1 MSRKQIIL
9 ITGANGEIGKNL
21 IDYLSNVGSNNIV
34 TLDLQPLEETSKI
47 YKHITGSILDHQI
60 IDDINAEYEITVIY
74 HLAAMLSTKSEY
86 SPFNANQ
93 VNVNGTLNLIDLAI
107 KQGVM
112 SNSPIQFFFPSS
124 IAVYGM
130 DTHNPNPIK
139 EEEYLFPK
147 TIYGMN
153 KLYCEQLGVYFSNNY
168 HRLTKDYSPGLL
180 DFRSIRF
187 PGLISITTH
196 PTGGTSDYIPEM
208 LHSAASRNQ
217 GYSCFVNKD
226 TRLPFMIMPDAID
239 AIYKLMNVQKSYLKN
254 QIYNI
259 SAFSPSV
266 EEFHNK
272 ILNYFPNFSIT
283 YDVND
288 ERQKMVDGWPS
299 DVCCK
304 RALYDWD
311 WKPKYNLDN
320 AFSEYFIPYL
330 KSKALNI

>member
-21 IDYLSNVGSNNIV
+21 IDYLSKSGSDNIV
-34 TLDLQPLEETSKI
+34 TLDLQPLEDTSKI
-47 YKHITGSILDHQI
+47 YKHITGSILDQQI
-60 IDDINAEYEITVIY
+60 IDDINTDYEISTIY

-86 SPFNANQ
+86 APFNANQ

-107 KQGVM
+107 KQGTM
-112 SNSPIQFFFPSS
+112 NNSPVQFFFPSS
-124 IAVYGM
+124 IAVYGL
-130 DTHNPNPIK
+130 DKNIVNPIK
-139 EEEYLFPK
+139 ESECLNPK

-153 KLYCEQLGVYFSNNY
+153 KLYCEQLGIYFSKNY

-187 PGLISITTH
+187 PGLISVITH

-208 LHSAASRNQ
+208 LHSASKSEED
-217 GYSCFVNKD
+217 YECFVNKE

-239 AIYKLMNVQKSYLKN
+239 AICKLMKVQKSYMKH
-254 QIYNI
+254 QVYNI

-266 EEFHNK
+266 ELFHNK
-272 ILNYFPNFSIT
+272 IKTYFPDFNVT
-283 YDVND
+283 YNINE
-288 ERQKMVDGWPS
+288 ERQKMVNGWPS
-299 DVCCK
+299 EVCCE

-311 WKPKYNLDN
+311 WKAKYNLDN

-330 KSKALNI
+330 KSKAINS

>member
-47 YKHITGSILDHQI
+47 NKHITGSILDQQI
-60 IDDINAEYEITVIY
+60 IDDINAEYEITAIY

-217 GYSCFVNKD
+217 EYNCFVNKD

>member
-9 ITGANGEIGKNL
+9 ITGANGEMGKNL
-21 IDYLSNVGSNNIV
+21 ITYLSKAGSETIV
-34 TLDLQPLEETSKI
+34 TLDLQPLEETATI
-47 YKHITGSILDHQI
+47 YRHITGSVLDQQI
-60 IDDINAEYEITVIY
+60 IDDINADYEIKAIY

-86 SPFNANQ
+86 DPFNANQ
-93 VNVNGTLNLIDLAI
+93 VNVNGTLKLIDLAI
-107 KQGVM
+107 KQGITT
-112 SNSPIQFFFPSS
+112 NKAIQFFFPSS
-124 IAVYGM
+124 IAVYGLNSNQA
-130 DTHNPNPIK
+130 DPIK
-139 EEEYLFPK
+139 ESECLFPK

-187 PGLISITTH
+187 PGLISVTTQ
-196 PTGGTSDYIPEM
+196 PTGGTSDYLPEM
-208 LHSAASRNQ
+208 LHCAADNHAN
-217 GYSCFVNKD
+217 YNCFVNKD

-239 AIYKLMNVQKSYLKN
+239 AIYKLMSVQKSYLKN

-272 ILNYFPNFSIT
+272 ILNYYPNFNIT
-283 YDVND
+283 YDVEA

-299 DVCCK
+299 EVCCEQ
-304 RALYDWD
+304 ALYDWD
-311 WKPKYNLDN
+311 WKPNYNLDN

-330 KSKALNI
+330 KSKTIHT

>member
-21 IDYLSNVGSNNIV
+21 INYLSKVSSNNIV
-34 TLDLQPLEETSKI
+34 TLDLQPLEETSQV
-47 YKHITGSILDHQI
+47 YKNITGSVLDKQI
-60 IDDINAEYEITVIY
+60 IDDINADYEITTIY

-86 SPFNANQ
+86 SPFSANQ

-107 KQGVM
+107 KQGIM
-112 SNSPIQFFFPSS
+112 SNSPVQFFFPSS
-124 IAVYGM
+124 IAVYGNISNN
-130 DTHNPNPIK
+130 NPVK
-139 EEEYLFPK
+139 EDENLFPK

-187 PGLISITTH
+187 PGLISINTQ

-208 LHSAASRNQ
+208 LHAAANNDEK
-217 GYSCFVNKD
+217 YSCFVNQD

-266 EEFHNK
+266 DQFYK
-272 ILNYFPNFSIT
+272 KLLNYYPQFHIDYNI
-283 YDVND
+283 ND

-299 DVCCK
+299 EVCCEK
-304 RALYDWD
+304 ALYDWD

-320 AFSEYFIPYL
+320 SFSEYFIPYL
-330 KSKALNI
+330 KSNTKNT

>member
-9 ITGANGEIGKNL
+9 ITGANGEMGKNL
-21 IDYLSNVGSNNIV
+21 IAYLSKAGSENIV
-34 TLDLQPLEETSKI
+34 TLDLQPLEETSTF
-47 YKHITGSILDHQI
+47 YRHITGSILNQQI
-60 IDDINAEYEITVIY
+60 IDDINADYEIKAIY

-86 SPFNANQ
+86 DPFNANQ
-93 VNVNGTLNLIDLAI
+93 VNVNGTLKLIDLAI
-107 KQGVM
+107 KQGITT
-112 SNSPIQFFFPSS
+112 NKPIQFFFPSS
-124 IAVYGM
+124 IAVYGLNSSQA
-130 DTHNPNPIK
+130 DPIK
-139 EEEYLFPK
+139 ESEYLFPK

-187 PGLISITTH
+187 PGLISVTTQ
-196 PTGGTSDYIPEM
+196 PTGGTSDYLPEM
-208 LHSAASRNQ
+208 LHCAADNHTN
-217 GYSCFVNKD
+217 YSCFVNKD

-239 AIYKLMNVQKSYLKN
+239 AIYKLMSVQKSYLKN

-272 ILNYFPNFSIT
+272 ILNYYPNFNIT
-283 YDVND
+283 YDVEP

-299 DVCCK
+299 EVCCEQ
-304 RALYDWD
+304 ALYDWV
-311 WKPKYNLDN
+311 WKPNYNLDN

-330 KSKALNI
+330 KSKTIST